1 MIHDQKLLL
10 EYQRFG
16 GDGTD
21 AARSHHFNE
30 GDEQM
35 YGQENEI
42 AHRLSA
48 ITSSNS
54 GKTAV
59 RSGRKL
65 QYCEFAPLRIKP
77 LNTRLHRLS
86 SGPLSGVL
94 LLAALSCASLQAH
107 SESNPL
113 AARAERV
120 TITRDDWGIAHVVGR
135 TDADAVFG
143 MIYAQAEDDFNRIET
158 NYLVSL
164 GRLAEADGEGALW
177 QDLRQRLFIDP
188 ETLKSDCAM
197 SPAWLKKLMQAWAD
211 GLNYYLATHADVHPR
226 VLAHFEP
233 WMALSFSE
241 GSVGGDIERVP
252 LTQLQAFY
260 ESKPIAMTASEQ
272 GFVLREPQGSNGFAI
287 VPSHTKDGHALLL
300 INPHTSFFFRSELQ
314 VTSGEG
320 LNAYG
325 AATWGQFFIYQGF
338 NNKAGWMHTSSG
350 VDNVDEFSET
360 IDLGS
365 DSKRT
370 YHYGKE
376 LRPVRTKSISLSYRA
391 SDGTMRRRSFTTY
404 ATHHGPI
411 VREESGKWI
420 AFALMN
426 RPVAALE
433 QSFLRTKTHDYASF
447 LKVARLQAN
456 SSNNTLFADSKG
468 EIAYLHPQF
477 VPIRDDRFDYRNPV
491 DGSDSATDWKGLH
504 SLESLPHVVSPA
516 NGWVMNTN
524 NWPWTAA
531 GADSPRA
538 KDFPR
543 YMDTAGENPR
553 GPHAQRVLSARSD
566 FTPQTLIAAAF
577 DSYLTGFARLLP
589 SLMASYD
596 RLPAS
601 DSLRAKL
608 SGPLALLRAWDNR
621 WAPDSKATSLAVFF
635 GDVLMA
641 TSLQPSKAAGISVWD
656 YMSDQAS
663 DSLKLAALNSAV
675 DRLTQD
681 FGTWQVPWS
690 EINRFQRNDS
700 AIVQTF
706 DDAKASVPVPFASA
720 VWGSLASFG
729 AKRYP
734 GTKRYYGTSGN
745 SFVATV
751 EFGPTV
757 HAWAVTA
764 GGASGH
770 SDSKHFVD
778 QAQRYADGNLRVVYF
793 SPAELKDHVERTY
806 RPGMP

>member
-1 MIHDQKLLL
+1 
-10 EYQRFG
+10 
-16 GDGTD
+16 
-21 AARSHHFNE
+21 
-30 GDEQM
+30 
-35 YGQENEI
+35 
-42 AHRLSA
+42 
-48 ITSSNS
+48 
-54 GKTAV
+54 
-59 RSGRKL
+59 
-65 QYCEFAPLRIKP
+65 
-77 LNTRLHRLS
+77 
-86 SGPLSGVL
+86 VL
-94 LLAALSCASLQAH
+94 LIAALCCVSLQAH

-113 AARAERV
+113 AARAQRV
-120 TITRDDWGIAHVVGR
+120 TITRDDWGIAHVSGR

-158 NYLVSL
+158 NYLVNL
-164 GRLAEADGEGALW
+164 GRLAEADGESALW

-188 ETLKSDCAM
+188 VKLQADYAKAPS
-197 SPAWLKKLMQAWAD
+197 WLKKLMQAWAD
-211 GLNYYLATHADVHPR
+211 GLNYYLETHADVHPR
-226 VLAHFEP
+226 VLTHFEP

-241 GSVGGDIERVP
+241 GSIGGDIERVP

-260 ESKPIAMTASEQ
+260 ENKPIAMTAREQ
-272 GFVLREPQGSNGFAI
+272 GLAVREPQGSNGFAI
-287 VPSHTKDGHALLL
+287 APSHTKDGHALLF

-320 LNAYG
+320 LNVYG

-338 NNKAGWMHTSSG
+338 NEKAGWMHTSSG
-350 VDNVDEFSET
+350 VDNVDEFAED
-360 IDLGS
+360 IVLGW
-365 DSKRT
+365 DGKRS
-370 YHYGKE
+370 YRYGKE
-376 LRPVRTKSISLSYRA
+376 SRTVETKSVTLSYRS
-391 SDGTMRRRSFTTY
+391 SDGSLRMRGFTTY

-411 VREESGKWI
+411 VREEGGKWI

-447 LKVARLQAN
+447 LKVAQLQAN

-477 VPIRDDRFDYRNPV
+477 VPIRDDRFDYRSLV
-491 DGSDSATDWKGLH
+491 DGSDPATDWKGLH
-504 SLESLPHVVSPA
+504 TLESLPHAVSPA

-531 GADSPRA
+531 GADSPKAR
-538 KDFPR
+538 DFPR

-553 GPHAQRVLSARSD
+553 GPHAQRVLSARND

-596 RLPAS
+596 RLPDS
-601 DSLRAKL
+601 DPMRAKL
-608 SGPLALLRAWDNR
+608 SGPIALLRAWDYR
-621 WAPDSKATSLAVFF
+621 WSLDSKPTSLAVSF

-641 TSLQPSKAAGISVWD
+641 TSVQAAKAASVSPWD
-656 YMSDQAS
+656 YMSDRAS
-663 DSLKLAALNSAV
+663 DSLKLAALSSAV

-681 FGTWQVPWS
+681 FGSWQVPWS

-706 DDAKASVPVPFASA
+706 DDSKASIPVPFASA

-745 SFVATV
+745 SFVASV

-770 SDSKHFVD
+770 ADSKHFID
-778 QAQRYADGNLRVVYF
+778 QAQRYADGNLRAVYL
-793 SPAELKDHVERTY
+793 SADDLKGHVERTY
-806 RPGMP
+806 RPGVP